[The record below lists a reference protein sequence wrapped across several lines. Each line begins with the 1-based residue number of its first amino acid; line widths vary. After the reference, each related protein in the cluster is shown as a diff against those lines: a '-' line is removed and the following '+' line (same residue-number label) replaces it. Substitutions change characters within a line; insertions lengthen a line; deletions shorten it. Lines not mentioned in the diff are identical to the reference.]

1 MYLLYLLSIG
11 RLKHREVAT
20 GSSCGPKLMCDF
32 ENCKN
37 FVQEENNILTHLA
50 KVFVKHLK
58 KKLLQNDLHLGLE
71 IAVFGYCFLY

>member
-1 MYLLYLLSIG
+1 
-11 RLKHREVAT
+11 
-20 GSSCGPKLMCDF
+20 MCDF

>member
-1 MYLLYLLSIG
+1 
-11 RLKHREVAT
+11 
-20 GSSCGPKLMCDF
+20 MCDF
-32 ENCKN
+32 EKWKN